1 MQVNRSS
8 RGDCPSLPSVPRKKP
23 MCMEELLL
31 LKWSVRVFVIIS
43 VFGFIFYELKLAF
56 FD

>member
-1 MQVNRSS
+1 MQVNFES

-23 MCMEELLL
+23 KCMQEEIM
-31 LKWSVRVFVIIS
+31 LKWCVRVFVIIS
-43 VFGFIFYELKLAF
+43 VIGFICYELKLAF

>member
-1 MQVNRSS
+1 MQVNFESQGVS
-8 RGDCPSLPSVPRKKP
+8 PSLPSVPRIKP
-23 MCMEELLL
+23 KCMEELLM

-43 VFGFIFYELKLAF
+43 VIGFICYELKLAF